1 MINTSNL
8 FLYSYFYVYI
18 SVFLLFTNIMLIKT
32 VLICEIYKFKVWDAI
47 LDHVTFKRW

>member
-18 SVFLLFTNIMLIKT
+18 SVFLLFANIILIKI
-32 VLICEIYKFKVWDAI
+32 VLICEMYKSKV
-47 LDHVTFKRW
+47 